1 MYGKPVTLP
10 GIAMVWGL
18 TIMVMIYSIGQ
29 VSGAHFNPAVSIALA
44 SSRKFPFKQ
53 IYGGSL
59 RLTARD
65 FVWWLLCLGSAPI
78 PASSIFPVSR
88 QSGVAARASLFHL
101 VSRRKWSHRLLLLG
115 RFRRGSLRRRVPRL
129 SGSRRIECFLPVL
142 LLSWPLPRCAYG
154 GSPLRVSPVFLLA
167 FVPHCFDLA
176 LFAGQSPGS
185 QNLYMKEERT
195 VQKAIKEAAKRND
208 MVSAKALAK
217 EIVSSRRTV
226 NKLYE
231 NKAQMNSIS
240 MHLGESIGFAVM
252 SRLARNRMQQ
262 PEISSI
268 TVRTQT
274 TILNIEDGRSSG
286 DPRSPDSPCSLI
298 CISFVQK
305 LIGEFVGTFSLVFA
319 GCSATVVNDTYG
331 ELVTLPGIALAWGL
345 TVMVMS
351 YSIGHVSGAHFNPA
365 VSIALASSRKFPFKQ
380 VPGYIAAQLLGST
393 LAAEALRL
401 MFHLNNNVCSLKG
414 DVYVG
419 THPSGSNTATF
430 VVEFIATFNLL
441 FVI

>member
-1 MYGKPVTLP
+1 MSKP
-10 GIAMVWGL
+10 L
-18 TIMVMIYSIGQ
+18 TFSEKSI
-29 VSGAHFNPAVSIALA
+29 
-44 SSRKFPFKQ
+44 
-53 IYGGSL
+53 
-59 RLTARD
+59 
-65 FVWWLLCLGSAPI
+65 
-78 PASSIFPVSR
+78 
-88 QSGVAARASLFHL
+88 
-101 VSRRKWSHRLLLLG
+101 
-115 RFRRGSLRRRVPRL
+115 L
-129 SGSRRIECFLPVL
+129 SM
-142 LLSWPLPRCAYG
+142 A
-154 GSPLRVSPVFLLA
+154 
-167 FVPHCFDLA
+167 
-176 LFAGQSPGS
+176 
-185 QNLYMKEERT
+185 
-195 VQKAIKEAAKRND
+195 
-208 MVSAKALAK
+208 
-217 EIVSSRRTV
+217 
-226 NKLYE
+226 
-231 NKAQMNSIS
+231 
-240 MHLGESIGFAVM
+240 
-252 SRLARNRMQQ
+252 
-262 PEISSI
+262 EISSI

-419 THPSGSNTATF
+419 THPSATDRRANRSFAGVAIGATVVLNILFSGPISGASMNPARSLAPAYIWGCYKDLWLYIVSPVIGALTGAWIYNILRSTNKSYGEIIRPNCNKVSSNDHQEASQDDSDSCVLR
-430 VVEFIATFNLL
+430 VVDPNNRKFFILSSPTDINETCNVTCKLA
-441 FVI
+441 